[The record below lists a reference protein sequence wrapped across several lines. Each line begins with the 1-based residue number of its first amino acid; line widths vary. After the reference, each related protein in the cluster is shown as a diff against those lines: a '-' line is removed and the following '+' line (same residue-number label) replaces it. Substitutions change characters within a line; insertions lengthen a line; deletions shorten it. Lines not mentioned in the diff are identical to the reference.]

1 MRERT
6 AFAMAG
12 VSTSSSSA
20 VAISSAFLLITAC
33 IPRPVASVTMTTND
47 KDALLAIKP
56 ALGVTLTSWQASSS
70 CGPLGFVQQANE
82 FGAVSCDGSGNVV
95 WMNFHMQSLKGSMPT
110 DISKLSALTFL
121 NLCYNLLR
129 APPPSPPPA
138 FSISATTCCTARQL
152 LTHLKLPP
160 PLPPFP
166 LPPSPQQSLLQPAAR
181 QLHALDRHTD
191 ANASTHRFDPPPVL
205 SLPLSLPFVG
215 MPLCASGVSNL
226 AVRVACRPTSLCTRV
241 HTTIRFHS
249 TIVTTL
255 EGRSRL
261 DLQADLCQ
269 LVLRH
274 CPNIQLTIFSN
285 YLVGTI
291 PPLPPSLVNVYVDE
305 NFFIARSP
313 SGVSPAVCHTNCFT
327 SSPPAACPLSTQ
339 RPAAQCVFCGGA
351 AGATGMCGGLL
362 EGCTVDPT
370 GLTAP
375 NGGSAALLPQFCEAV
390 YILPAQV
397 SVLMALKSSLGVTDS
412 TWVGTGECT
421 GAKASQATPYWAGVR
436 CSGNALCACKAPLG
450 HFTPPSHRSRRSPPC
465 TYGPASRSLL
475 DTSQKALLYP
485 SHRSQRSPP
494 CTYGPAAPSRHPFN
508 AHLTHSHAY
517 GTPLTHHITPTL
529 FLPCP
534 CSPLAATPASHCLDL
549 SSNLFNQ
556 QLDGFLSDVYSLTQL
571 KQLLLGYNW
580 FYGSVPTTISQL
592 SKLTGLSLFSNYL
605 TGSLPS
611 LPSSLLAL
619 DIAYNFLSGSLP
631 TLPSTLSHCAAEHNC
646 LVPAAAA
653 PCARFGSTQRPAAVA
668 GAAAA
673 TATERCAVCGM
684 GTATEESVCFDGE
697 CVVSVAPAVVLAGP
711 NGPVQAVQDL
721 QCTGGYVRVGEGER
735 SFDGEC
741 VVSVAPAVVLAGPN
755 GPVQAVQDLQC
766 TGGYVR
772 VGEGERSFDGE
783 RVVSVAP
790 ALRWGQTGRLKPC
803 RICSAQVG
811 MSVWEKE
818 RGAGTGTAWCLCLQ
832 MRFSRYHWWFTR
844 GRVKL
849 CWITMF
855 GCSGVCAVCAP
866 YLLPHASTS
875 SPSPCIHLI
884 PFPCIHLVPFPMHP
898 PHPLPHAST
907 SSPSPC
913 IHLISFPMHPP
924 HPLPH
929 ASTSSPSPCIHL
941 ISFPMHPPHP
951 LPHASTSSPSPCIH
965 LVPFPMHPP
974 HPFPMHPPHLLP
986 HASTSSPSPC
996 IHLIPFPMHPP
1007 HLLPHAS
1014 TSSPSPCIHLIS
1026 FPMHPPHPLPHAST
1040 SSPSPCIHLIPFPMH
1055 PPHPLPH
1062 ASTSSPSPCIH
1073 LISFPMHPPHPLP
1086 HASTSSPSPCI
1097 HLIPFPMHPPHPLP
1111 HASTSSPSP
1120 CIHLIPFPMHP
1131 PRPLPH
1137 ASTSSP
1143 SPCIHLIPFILFSTL
1158 ASSPSFYPAPTH
1170 PPTSILLHAGSSQAS
1185 MSVATVTALLSLKSA
1200 LGVTATAWGS
1210 GGCSVEGYTSGSD
1223 WPGVACDSLG
1233 NVVSIDLT
1241 SQKLK
1246 GSMTPWQRMAAL
1258 SHHPSSVLPCLSPGQ
1273 SMHAHFHALMLS
1285 TLVPLLHGS
1294 DLTSQK
1300 LKGSMASDVIALT
1313 SLTRLIFD
1321 SNLFWTPLA
1330 SFVSYFSS
1338 LSSLVVLDLQYNWF
1352 YGTLPAYLLD
1362 LPNLTSL
1369 ALGGNYLTGTV
1380 PKPTATTLGKLTL
1393 TSNFLT
1399 GSAEQEVAGRVEV
1412 EEGERVVVGEEMG
1425 EGEVEGRVVV
1435 VEGRGEGE
1443 EGREEEGEGDRVVGR
1458 EEDRE
1463 GGRVGNRL
1471 GREAD
1476 REGGRVGN
1484 RVGREGEREGKRVG
1498 NWEVREEDKEGGRV
1512 VGGEEG
1518 RGEGEEEERWEGRV
1532 GVMVVGEWTGEECQ
1546 KAEVMGERE
1555 VGGREALLLQEARG
1569 EREEGGRVVYLEHWW
1584 GKVGVIVMRGWEEAE
1599 RVRQK
1604 EGVMG
1609 GREAREAEELLL
1621 WEGRGEREEE
1631 KVGRVVSQE

>member
-1 MRERT
+1 
-6 AFAMAG
+6 MA
-12 VSTSSSSA
+12 
-20 VAISSAFLLITAC
+20 
-33 IPRPVASVTMTTND
+33 RPAQPFSR
-47 KDALLAIKP
+47 
-56 ALGVTLTSWQASSS
+56 
-70 CGPLGFVQQANE
+70 QQ
-82 FGAVSCDGSGNVV
+82 
-95 WMNFHMQSLKGSMPT
+95 H
-110 DISKLSALTFL
+110 KLSP
-121 NLCYNLLR
+121 CSR
-129 APPPSPPPA
+129 SPA
-138 FSISATTCCTARQL
+138 
-152 LTHLKLPP
+152 
-160 PLPPFP
+160 
-166 LPPSPQQSLLQPAAR
+166 
-181 QLHALDRHTD
+181 
-191 ANASTHRFDPPPVL
+191 PVL
-205 SLPLSLPFVG
+205 SLPPSLSVHV
-215 MPLCASGVSNL
+215 AGVSNL

-711 NGPVQAVQDL
+711 NGLVQAVQDL
-721 QCTGGYVRVGEGER
+721 QCTGGYVCVGEGER

-741 VVSVAPAVVLAGPN
+741 VVSVAPALR
-755 GPVQAVQDLQC
+755 QL
-766 TGGYVR
+766 T
-772 VGEGERSFDGE
+772 SFD
-783 RVVSVAP
+783 
-790 ALRWGQTGRLKPC
+790 
-803 RICSAQVG
+803 VG
-811 MSVWEKE
+811 CYSHVM
-818 RGAGTGTAWCLCLQ
+818 G
-832 MRFSRYHWWFTR
+832 H
-844 GRVKL
+844 
-849 CWITMF
+849 
-855 GCSGVCAVCAP
+855 
-866 YLLPHASTS
+866 
-875 SPSPCIHLI
+875 
-884 PFPCIHLVPFPMHP
+884 
-898 PHPLPHAST
+898 
-907 SSPSPC
+907 
-913 IHLISFPMHPP
+913 
-924 HPLPH
+924 
-929 ASTSSPSPCIHL
+929 
-941 ISFPMHPPHP
+941 
-951 LPHASTSSPSPCIH
+951 
-965 LVPFPMHPP
+965 
-974 HPFPMHPPHLLP
+974 
-986 HASTSSPSPC
+986 
-996 IHLIPFPMHPP
+996 
-1007 HLLPHAS
+1007 
-1014 TSSPSPCIHLIS
+1014 
-1026 FPMHPPHPLPHAST
+1026 
-1040 SSPSPCIHLIPFPMH
+1040 
-1055 PPHPLPH
+1055 
-1062 ASTSSPSPCIH
+1062 
-1073 LISFPMHPPHPLP
+1073 
-1086 HASTSSPSPCI
+1086 
-1097 HLIPFPMHPPHPLP
+1097 
-1111 HASTSSPSP
+1111 
-1120 CIHLIPFPMHP
+1120 
-1131 PRPLPH
+1131 
-1137 ASTSSP
+1137 
-1143 SPCIHLIPFILFSTL
+1143 
-1158 ASSPSFYPAPTH
+1158 
-1170 PPTSILLHAGSSQAS
+1170 
-1185 MSVATVTALLSLKSA
+1185 
-1200 LGVTATAWGS
+1200 
-1210 GGCSVEGYTSGSD
+1210 
-1223 WPGVACDSLG
+1223 
-1233 NVVSIDLT
+1233 
-1241 SQKLK
+1241 QKLK

-1313 SLTRLIFD
+1313 SLTRLTFD

-1435 VEGRGEGE
+1435 VEGRGG
-1443 EGREEEGEGDRVVGR
+1443 GRGGEGGGWGG
-1458 EEDRE
+1458 E
-1463 GGRVGNRL
+1463 GGRR
-1471 GREAD
+1471 
-1476 REGGRVGN
+1476 GGG
-1484 RVGREGEREGKRVG
+1484 
-1498 NWEVREEDKEGGRV
+1498 
-1512 VGGEEG
+1512 
-1518 RGEGEEEERWEGRV
+1518 
-1532 GVMVVGEWTGEECQ
+1532 
-1546 KAEVMGERE
+1546 
-1555 VGGREALLLQEARG
+1555 
-1569 EREEGGRVVYLEHWW
+1569 
-1584 GKVGVIVMRGWEEAE
+1584 
-1599 RVRQK
+1599 
-1604 EGVMG
+1604 
-1609 GREAREAEELLL
+1609 
-1621 WEGRGEREEE
+1621 
-1631 KVGRVVSQE
+1631 